1 MGFQAFPMK
10 RLTQDVLDSLLLQQ
24 DIEFRAG
31 FASTNALLHSIIV
44 DSPESELL
52 RVGKQELR
60 SGDVRRRILGIRLV
74 RELKRYQDEATAEL
88 ADMLGR
94 ETDPDVIYW
103 LVSAFGFLKSD
114 PVTGRLRVL
123 ADHPDPGV
131 RYHVA
136 TALANSA
143 SGKISAASVDAL
155 LALSRDENAEVRFS
169 AIFELGSWWKTSRD
183 PRIESALKH
192 AILDDNDPLVRRVA
206 ADALE
211 QGSA

>member
-103 LVSAFGFLKSD
+103 LVSAFGVLKSD
-114 PVTGRLRVL
+114 PGPGWVRGF
-123 ADHPDPGV
+123 ADPPRPDTEG
-131 RYHVA
+131 
-136 TALANSA
+136 
-143 SGKISAASVDAL
+143 
-155 LALSRDENAEVRFS
+155 
-169 AIFELGSWWKTSRD
+169 
-183 PRIESALKH
+183 
-192 AILDDNDPLVRRVA
+192 
-206 ADALE
+206 
-211 QGSA
+211 